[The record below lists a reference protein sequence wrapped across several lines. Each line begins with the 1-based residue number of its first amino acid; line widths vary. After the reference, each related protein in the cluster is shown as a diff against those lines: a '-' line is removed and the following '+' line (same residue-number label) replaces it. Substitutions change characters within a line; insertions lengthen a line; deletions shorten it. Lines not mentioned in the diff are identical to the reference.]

1 MSWFGRATSDA
12 PVATISQVELD
23 NKIVEATSES
33 IPNGEI
39 DLSIAFEITDLIR
52 SKKNSE

>member
-52 SKKNSE
+52 SKNSE

>member
-33 IPNGEI
+33 IPNEEI

-52 SKKNSE
+52 SKKF